1 MLTALGLI
9 MISNATLFLFGAIQH
24 IGFAVGRFHEPK
36 IVPAAIVETICGS
49 FLLWGSIAVF
59 GHRSSY
65 WGIALTGNLVALAGV
80 LLGVVALAI
89 GRGPRTASND
99 LYHRIMLVLI
109 GVSLLLLFFG
119 RTALQRK

>member
-1 MLTALGLI
+1 MRTALGLI

-65 WGIALTGNLVALAGV
+65 WGIALTGNLVALAGFCLV
-80 LLGVVALAI
+80 WSHWPSAGDLEPQAMI
-89 GRGPRTASND
+89 STIASCW
-99 LYHRIMLVLI
+99 Y
-109 GVSLLLLFFG
+109 
-119 RTALQRK
+119 

>member
-1 MLTALGLI
+1 MRIVSALGRCRDFRHL
-9 MISNATLFLFGAIQH
+9 
-24 IGFAVGRFHEPK
+24 
-36 IVPAAIVETICGS
+36 
-49 FLLWGSIAVF
+49 
-59 GHRSSY
+59 SSY

-99 LYHRIMLVLI
+99 LYHRIMLGLI
-109 GVSLLLLFFG
+109 GVSVLLLFFL